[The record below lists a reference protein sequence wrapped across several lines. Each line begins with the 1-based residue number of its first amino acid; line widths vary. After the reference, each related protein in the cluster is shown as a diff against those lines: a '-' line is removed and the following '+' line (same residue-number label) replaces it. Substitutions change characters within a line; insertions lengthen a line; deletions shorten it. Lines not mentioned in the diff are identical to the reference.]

1 MWHSLTKLID
11 LLSGAERRS
20 FALLVVLMLL
30 EAILEMAGVAV
41 VPLYITVLAY
51 PDKIIDNPLLRDMLT
66 PAWREWLT
74 REHLLI
80 WGGVAMFALYGVKTA
95 YVVFLAYWKARFAQ
109 TRALKLGTRLF
120 SAYLRA
126 PFIFHLRNN
135 SSELQRNINQECQ
148 QLAVRVLMPMVE
160 FISNGFILLGISA
173 VLVAILDLRV
183 LAWLGGFL
191 GVGIGIGTLL
201 QNRVRHLGVDAQA
214 YRGAVIRSVTEG
226 LGGVKEIIVLGRT
239 EHFLARLREAL
250 INVFRIQR
258 TMQIIQR
265 AIPQLIELTGIFGL
279 IGVTLMLFHFGNDN
293 QEIIATL
300 SVFAVAL
307 TRMKGAVRGLM
318 DCFTEVRHNAASLDI
333 VYEGLNSLEPL
344 VDDTPR
350 TRTPLPFREHIQL
363 EDLGYRYPGAAQD
376 SLHGVNLRIAHGE
389 AIGIVG
395 TSGAGKS
402 TLIDLILGVLEPR
415 HGEILVD
422 GHDIRGALPAW
433 QANLGYVPQALF
445 LVDGSLTENIALGL
459 DPATVQRADVERA
472 AAAAEL
478 GPLLARLPQ
487 GLDTAI
493 GERGIRLSGGE
504 RQRIAIARALY
515 HNPDILIMDEA
526 TSALD
531 NTTEAAVIEAVAA
544 LKGNRTIL
552 MIAHR
557 LTTVRRCDR
566 IVFLKNGTIDAIG
579 TYEQLQEQHPE
590 FREMTTA

>member
-1 MWHSLTKLID
+1 MWTSLQKLLF

-20 FALLVVLMLL
+20 FVLLVVLMMF

-51 PDKIIDNPLLRDMLT
+51 PDKIIDNPLLRDALS
-66 PAWREWLT
+66 PAWQAWLT

-80 WGGVAMFALYGVKTA
+80 WGGVAMFSLYGAKTA

-120 SAYLRA
+120 AAYLRA
-126 PFIFHLRNN
+126 PYVFHLRNN
-135 SSELQRNINQECQ
+135 SAELQRNINQECQ

-160 FISNGFILLGISA
+160 FLSNGFILCGISA

-183 LAWLGGFL
+183 LVWLAGFL
-191 GVGIGIGTLL
+191 GAGIGIATLL
-201 QNRVRHLGVDAQA
+201 QNRVRRLGVDAQT

-226 LGGVKEIIVLGRT
+226 LGGVKEVIVLGRSAY
-239 EHFLARLREAL
+239 FLARLREAL

-279 IGVTLMLFHFGNDN
+279 IGVTLMLYHLGNDN

-333 VYEGLNSLEPL
+333 VYEGLRTLEPL
-344 VDDTPR
+344 LDDVSAAR
-350 TRTPLPFREHIQL
+350 APLPFRDSL
-363 EDLGYRYPGAAQD
+363 ELAGLAYRYPGAPHD
-376 SLHGVNLRIAHGE
+376 SLRDVELVIRRGE

-402 TLIDLILGVLEPR
+402 TLIDLVLGVLEPAR
-415 HGEILVD
+415 GHIRVD
-422 GHDIRGALPAW
+422 GQDIRDAMPAW

-459 DPATVQRADVERA
+459 DPAAVDVERVERA

-478 GPLLARLPQ
+478 GPLLARLPD
-487 GLDTAI
+487 GLATAI

-515 HNPDILIMDEA
+515 HDPDILVMDEA

-557 LTTVRRCDR
+557 LSTVRRCDR
-566 IVFLKNGTIDAIG
+566 IVFLKNGTVDAIG
-579 TYEQLQEQHPE
+579 TYDELRQGHAE
-590 FREMTTA
+590 FREMSSA

>member
-1 MWHSLTKLID
+1 MWTSLKKLVF
-11 LLSGAERRS
+11 LLSNAERRS
-20 FALLVVLMLL
+20 LVLLVVLMMV

-41 VPLYITVLAY
+41 VPVYITVLAY
-51 PDKIIDNPLLRDMLT
+51 PEKIIDNPLLHDALS
-66 PAWREWLT
+66 PAWRAWLT

-80 WGGVAMFALYGVKTA
+80 WGGVAMFALYGAKTA

-120 SAYLRA
+120 GAYLRA
-126 PFIFHLRNN
+126 PYVFHLRNN
-135 SSELQRNINQECQ
+135 SAELQRNINQECQ

-160 FISNGFILLGISA
+160 FISNSFILCGISA
-173 VLVAILDLRV
+173 VLVAILDVRV
-183 LAWLGGFL
+183 LVWLAGFL
-191 GVGIGIGTLL
+191 GVGIGIATLL
-201 QNRVRHLGVDAQA
+201 QNRVRHLGVDAQT
-214 YRGAVIRSVTEG
+214 YRGTVIRSVTEG

-239 EHFLARLREAL
+239 AYFLARLREAL

-279 IGVTLMLFHFGNDN
+279 IGVTLMLFHLGNDN

-333 VYEGLNSLEPL
+333 VYEGLRTLEPL
-344 VDDTPR
+344 IDDAPR
-350 TRTPLPFREHIQL
+350 TPAPLPFRDTIELEHL
-363 EDLGYRYPGAAQD
+363 AYRYPGAPQD
-376 SLHGVNLRIAHGE
+376 SLQDITLTIRHGE

-402 TLIDLILGVLEPR
+402 TLIDVVLGVLEPLR
-415 HGEILVD
+415 GHIRVD
-422 GHDIRGALPAW
+422 GRDIRDAMPAW

-459 DPATVQRADVERA
+459 DPAAVDNERVARA

-478 GPLLARLPQ
+478 GPLLARLPD
-487 GLDTAI
+487 GLATEI

-557 LTTVRRCDR
+557 LSTVRRCDR
-566 IVFLKNGTIDAIG
+566 IVFLKNGRLDAIG
-579 TYEQLQEQHPE
+579 SYEELQARHPE
-590 FREMTTA
+590 FREMSSV

>member
-20 FALLVVLMLL
+20 LVLLVVLMML
-30 EAILEMAGVAV
+30 EALLEMAGVAV

-51 PDKIIDNPLLRDMLT
+51 PDKIIDNPLLRDMLS
-66 PAWREWLT
+66 PAGRAWLS
-74 REHLLI
+74 REHLLV
-80 WGGVAMFALYGVKTA
+80 WGGVAMFVLYGLKTG

-120 SAYLRA
+120 AAYLRA
-126 PFIFHLRNN
+126 PFVFHLRNN
-135 SSELQRNINQECQ
+135 SSELQRNINQESQ

-191 GVGIGIGTLL
+191 GIGIGIATLL
-201 QNRVRHLGVDAQA
+201 QNRVRRLGVDAQD

-226 LGGVKEIIVLGRT
+226 LGGVKEIVVLGRT
-239 EHFLARLREAL
+239 EHFLGRLRDAL
-250 INVFRIQR
+250 SNVFRIQR

-279 IGVTLMLFHFGNDN
+279 IGVTLMLFHLGSDN

-333 VYEGLNSLEPL
+333 VHDGLSTLEPL
-344 VDDTPR
+344 INTTPH
-350 TRTPLPFREHIQL
+350 TAAPLPFRSHIEL
-363 EDLGYRYPGAAQD
+363 KGLSYRYPGAAQD
-376 SLHGVNLRIAHGE
+376 SLREVNLRIAHGE

-402 TLIDLILGVLEPR
+402 TLIDLILGVLEPSD
-415 HGEILVD
+415 GQILVD
-422 GHDIRGALPAW
+422 GQDIRAALPAW

-445 LVDGSLTENIALGL
+445 LVDGSLTENIALGIE
-459 DPATVQRADVERA
+459 PSHVAHADVARA

-478 GPLLARLPQ
+478 AALLARLPQ
-487 GLDTAI
+487 GLDTEI

-531 NTTEAAVIEAVAA
+531 NTTEAAVIDAVAT
-544 LKGNRTIL
+544 LKGNRTIV
-552 MIAHR
+552 MVAHR

-566 IVFLKNGTIDAIG
+566 IVFLNNGTIDAIG
-579 TYEQLQEQHPE
+579 TYDELREHHPA
-590 FREMTTA
+590 FREMTSV

>member
-20 FALLVVLMLL
+20 LMLL
-30 EAILEMAGVAV
+30 VLLMLCEAMLEMAGVAV

-51 PDKIIDNPLLRDMLT
+51 PEKLIDNPVLREALS
-66 PAWREWLT
+66 PYWRQWLS
-74 REHLLI
+74 REHLLV
-80 WGGVAMFALYGVKTA
+80 WGGVAMFGLYGFKTA

-109 TRALKLGTRLF
+109 TRALKLSTRLF
-120 SAYLRA
+120 TAYLRA
-126 PFIFHLRNN
+126 PYIFHLRNN

-148 QLAVRVLMPMVE
+148 QLSVRVLMPMVE
-160 FISNGFILLGISA
+160 FISNIFILLGISG

-183 LAWLGGFL
+183 LVWLAGFL
-191 GVGIGIGTLL
+191 GGGIGIATLL
-201 QNRVRHLGVDAQA
+201 QNRVKRLGVEAQA
-214 YRGAVIRSVTEG
+214 HRGMVIRSVTEG

-239 EHFLARLREAL
+239 DYFLARLREAL
-250 INVFRIQR
+250 VNVFRIQR
-258 TMQIIQR
+258 TMQLVQR

-279 IGVTLMLFHFGNDN
+279 LGVTLMLFQLGSDN
-293 QEIIATL
+293 QAIIATL

-318 DCFTEVRHNAASLDI
+318 DNFTEVRHNAASLDI
-333 VYEGLNSLEPL
+333 VHDGLRTLEPL
-344 VDDTPR
+344 LNDAARVSA
-350 TRTPLPFREHIQL
+350 PLPFRQHIEIQQ
-363 EDLGYRYPGAAQD
+363 LGYRYPGATQD
-376 SLHGVNLRIAHGE
+376 SLHAVNLRIARGE

-402 TLIDLILGVLEPR
+402 TLIDLILGVLAP
-415 HGEILVD
+415 VD
-422 GHDIRGALPAW
+422 GQIRVDGKDIRATLSAW

-445 LVDGSLTENIALGL
+445 LIDGTLTENIALGL
-459 DPATVQRADVERA
+459 EPAAVDRAGVERA

-487 GLDTAI
+487 GLDTTI
-493 GERGIRLSGGE
+493 GEHGIRLSGGE

-544 LKGNRTIL
+544 LKGDRTIL

-557 LTTVRRCDR
+557 LSTVRRCDR
-566 IVFLKNGTIDAIG
+566 IVFLKAGTIDAIG
-579 TYEQLQEQHPE
+579 TFEELQAQHPE
-590 FREMTTA
+590 FHEMSTV

>member
-1 MWHSLTKLID
+1 MWHSLTKLIS

-20 FALLVVLMLL
+20 LALLVVLMLV
-30 EAILEMAGVAV
+30 EAMLEMAGVAV

-51 PDKIIDNPLLRDMLT
+51 PDKLIDNPLLRAALSRE
-66 PAWREWLT
+66 WREWLS
-74 REHLLI
+74 REHLLV
-80 WGGVAMFALYGVKTA
+80 WGGVAMFVLYGVKTA

-126 PFIFHLRNN
+126 PYIFHLRNN

-160 FISNGFILLGISA
+160 FISNIFILIGISA
-173 VLVAILDLRV
+173 VLFAILDLRV
-183 LAWLGGFL
+183 LLWLGGFL
-191 GVGIGIGTLL
+191 GVGIGIATLL
-201 QNRVRHLGVDAQA
+201 QNRVKRLGVEAQKH
-214 YRGAVIRSVTEG
+214 RGMLIRSVTEG
-226 LGGVKEIIVLGRT
+226 LGGVKEILVLGRA
-239 EHFLARLREAL
+239 EYFLARLRAAL
-250 INVFRIQR
+250 LNVFRIQR
-258 TMQIIQR
+258 TMQIVQR

-279 IGVTLMLFHFGNDN
+279 IGVTLMLFHLGKDN
-293 QEIIATL
+293 QAIIATL

-318 DCFTEVRHNAASLDI
+318 DNFTEVHHNSASLDI
-333 VYEGLNSLEPL
+333 VHDGLRSLEPL
-344 VDDTPR
+344 VNNAPR
-350 TRTPLPFREHIQL
+350 SGEPLPFRQHIEL
-363 EDLGYRYPGAAQD
+363 DGLGYRYPGAAQD
-376 SLHGVNLRIAHGE
+376 SLRDIHLRIARGE

-395 TSGAGKS
+395 TSGTGKS
-402 TLIDLILGVLEPR
+402 TLIDLVLGVLEPTQ
-415 HGEILVD
+415 GQIDVD
-422 GHDIRGALPAW
+422 GQDIRSDLAAW
-433 QANLGYVPQALF
+433 QANLGYVPQTLF
-445 LVDGSLTENIALGL
+445 LIDGSLTENIALG
-459 DPATVQRADVERA
+459 VEALNVDHAGVARA

-478 GPLLARLPQ
+478 GALLTRLPQ
-487 GLDTAI
+487 GLDTPI

-552 MIAHR
+552 MVAHR
-557 LTTVRRCDR
+557 LSTVRRCDR

-579 TYEQLQEQHPE
+579 TYEQLQQTHAE
-590 FREMTTA
+590 FRQMSSI

>member
-1 MWHSLTKLID
+1 MWHSLTKLIS
-11 LLSGAERRS
+11 LLNGAERRS
-20 FALLVVLMLL
+20 LVLLVVLMLV
-30 EAILEMAGVAV
+30 EAVLEMAGVAV

-51 PDKIIDNPLLRDMLT
+51 PDKLIDNPLLRDALSRE
-66 PAWREWLT
+66 WREWLS
-74 REHLLI
+74 REHLLV
-80 WGGVAMFALYGVKTA
+80 WGGVAMFGLYGIKTA

-120 SAYLRA
+120 CAYLHA
-126 PFIFHLRNN
+126 PFVFHLRNN
-135 SSELQRNINQECQ
+135 SAELQRNINQECQ

-160 FISNGFILLGISA
+160 FISNIFILIGISA
-173 VLVAILDLRV
+173 VLFAILDVRV
-183 LAWLGGFL
+183 LLWLGGFL
-191 GVGIGIGTLL
+191 GVGIGIATLL
-201 QNRVRHLGVDAQA
+201 QNRVKRLGVEAQQH
-214 YRGAVIRSVTEG
+214 RGMLIRSVTEG
-226 LGGVKEIIVLGRT
+226 LGGVKEILVLGRADY
-239 EHFLARLREAL
+239 FLARLRAAL
-250 INVFRIQR
+250 RNVFRIQR
-258 TMQIIQR
+258 TMQIVQR

-279 IGVTLMLFHFGNDN
+279 IGVTLMLFHLGKDN
-293 QEIIATL
+293 QAIIATL

-318 DCFTEVRHNAASLDI
+318 DNFTEVRHNSASLDI
-333 VYEGLNSLEPL
+333 VHDGLRNLEPL
-344 VDDTPR
+344 VNATPR
-350 TRTPLPFREHIQL
+350 SDKPLPFRQHIEL
-363 EDLGYRYPGAAQD
+363 AGLGYRYPGATQD
-376 SLHGVNLRIAHGE
+376 SLRDIHLRIAHGE

-402 TLIDLILGVLEPR
+402 TLIDLVLGVLEPQ
-415 HGEILVD
+415 HGHIHVD
-422 GHDIRGALPAW
+422 GRDIRSDLAAW

-445 LVDGSLTENIALGL
+445 LIDGSLTENIALG
-459 DPATVQRADVERA
+459 VEPPQVDHAGVARA

-478 GPLLARLPQ
+478 GPLLTRLAQ
-487 GLDTAI
+487 GLDTPI

-552 MIAHR
+552 MVAHR
-557 LTTVRRCDR
+557 LSTVRRCDR

-579 TYEQLQEQHPE
+579 TFEQLQEQHPE
-590 FREMTTA
+590 FREMTGA